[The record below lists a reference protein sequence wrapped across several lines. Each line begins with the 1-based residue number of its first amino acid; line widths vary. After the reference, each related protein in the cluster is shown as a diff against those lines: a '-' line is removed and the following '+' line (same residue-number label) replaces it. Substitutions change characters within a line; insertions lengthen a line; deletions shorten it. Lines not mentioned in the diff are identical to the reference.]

1 MLKKG
6 LFILCAAS
14 FAFASSDIIEMY
26 RKKGVDAAISEIEKQ
41 LATKEYW
48 QSYLKGHDT
57 SFGFYET
64 DKYILITDKSKP
76 EISLYTYKD
85 HKLTQVSKSTA
96 RVGGSKGDKEKKG
109 DFKTPTGS
117 YDFVNK
123 LGKLNTFYGPFAY
136 ATDYPNLYDV
146 VNKKDGYG
154 IWLHGMPM
162 DGNRTPST
170 KGCVVVNNDYL
181 LNLDKKITYQKT
193 VLIIDDKPL
202 PKTSKEDIATILSS
216 MFQWKKAW
224 EGNDLNAYLAFYDN
238 NFRRFDGMEKKAFTN
253 YKQRIFG
260 KKEAKKIVLREFE
273 VTPNPTSKN
282 EKIFKVK
289 FYEEYWAPSYKF
301 NGVKDLFVKVDN
313 GKMTIMAER

>member
-6 LFILCAAS
+6 LLILCTAATLFS
-14 FAFASSDIIEMY
+14 SSDIIEVY
-26 RKKGVDAAISEIEKQ
+26 RKKGVDAAISEIEKE

-48 QSYLKGHDT
+48 QNYLRNHDT

-85 HKLTQVSKSTA
+85 HKLDLINKAGA
-96 RVGGSKGDKEKKG
+96 RVGGSKGDKLKSG
-109 DFKTPTGS
+109 DMKTPTGS

-123 LGKLNTFYGPFAY
+123 LGRLAPLYGPFAY

-146 VNKKDGYG
+146 VNKKNGYG
-154 IWLHGMPM
+154 IWLHGMPL

-181 LNLDKKITYQKT
+181 TTLDKKIIYQKT

-202 PKTSKEDIATILSS
+202 PKTSKDDIAIILSS
-216 MFQWKKAW
+216 MFQWKKSW
-224 EGNDLNAYLAFYDN
+224 ERNDLKSYLNFYDDK
-238 NFRRFDGMEKKAFTN
+238 FKRFDGMEKKAFSS
-253 YKQRIFG
+253 YKQRIFT
-260 KKEAKKIVLREFE
+260 KNEAKKIVFREFE
-273 VTPNPTSKN
+273 VTPNPTSTG

-289 FYEEYWAPSYKF
+289 FYEEYWAPSFKF
-301 NGVKDLFVKVDN
+301 NGVKDLFVKVEA